1 MGQKV
6 NPILFRLKMTSSWLS
21 SWYSDDRTY
30 STKLHQDLEIRT
42 FLHKKFVHAGLSK
55 VVIERIAKKVII
67 ILHTSRPGVIIGKKG
82 VDISKLKSDLASIVS
97 SEIIINI
104 VEVKKAELEPSLVSK
119 SIAEQLEKRASFRK
133 VLKRAISSTM
143 KMGAKGVRITV
154 KGRLGGTEI
163 ARTEWYKEGRIPL
176 HTLRSKISYATA
188 QAHTIYGVIGI
199 KVWIYRG
206 DQINKES
213 KNLIKNEFTSKKN
226 EV

>member
-6 NPILFRLKMTSSWLS
+6 NPVLFRLKMTSSWLS

-30 STKLHQDLEIRT
+30 STKLHQDLEIRA
-42 FLHKKFVHAGLSK
+42 FLYKKFAHAGLSK
-55 VVIERIAKKVII
+55 VVIERIAKKIII
-67 ILHTSRPGVIIGKKG
+67 ILHTSRPGIIIGKKG
-82 VDISKLKSDLASIVS
+82 VDIFKLKTDLASIVS
-97 SEIIINI
+97 TEIMINI

-188 QAHTIYGVIGI
+188 QANTIYGVIGI

-213 KNLIKNEFTSKKN
+213 KNLIKNEFTPKKN